1 MCLLAFPT
9 SFKTFSA
16 PILVKGKKMLFLGMK
31 VNFLPKDSV
40 IHENCLL
47 EKYFNQFESK
57 MHSKPILLTNL
68 FLIKTL

>member
-1 MCLLAFPT
+1 
-9 SFKTFSA
+9 
-16 PILVKGKKMLFLGMK
+16 MLFLGMK